1 MSNAATRS
9 QTRTRIGRAV
19 KPEHDSAEIAAIH
32 AKLKELEAVIKSMAG
47 ADGKD
52 GKDGAP
58 GKDGID
64 GKDGAPG
71 KDGTD
76 GKDGA
81 PGKDGTDGKNGDR
94 EIVFTGSGTPAIY
107 MRILQS
113 PRAGHA
119 LSGYVIPH
127 GPGTN
132 RIRILV
138 ERPNKNP
145 FKFSLPIKTAFARIQ
160 EYIGMMQNCNPK
172 TVVLHH
178 KGQVLAPT
186 HTPLSVGAPVD
197 DELHLQMMQ

>member
-1 MSNAATRS
+1 MSGAATRS
-9 QTRTRIGRAV
+9 RTRPRIERAV
-19 KPEHDSAEIAAIH
+19 KPQHDSAEIAAIH
-32 AKLKELEAVIKSMAG
+32 AKLKELEALIKSMAG
-47 ADGKD
+47 ADGK
-52 GKDGAP
+52 
-58 GKDGID
+58 D